1 MQNERFQLQNVAN
14 GIQSGRF
21 QLPNAASSM
30 ENRHGQEL
38 KKTPKQKKHLNNF
51 LPIIWYACLFFLLL
65 VVFARILQVLYWF
78 SVIGEVPCE
87 VVGTDQK
94 YVQNNC
100 EYI

>member
-38 KKTPKQKKHLNNF
+38 KKHLNKKN
-51 LPIIWYACLFFLLL
+51 I
-65 VVFARILQVLYWF
+65 
-78 SVIGEVPCE
+78 
-87 VVGTDQK
+87 
-94 YVQNNC
+94 
-100 EYI
+100 